1 MGQNDVWAAVDR
13 YIGNFFTPPDT
24 ALDEALAASARAG
37 LPAIAVSPPQG
48 KLLHLLARSV
58 GARRILEVGTLG
70 GYSAIWL
77 ARALPPGGKLITLE
91 SKQEHADVAR
101 MNIMAAG
108 LLESVEIMVGPAI
121 ETLPRLVAEQY
132 QPFDFVFIDADKP
145 GTADY
150 FVLALK
156 LTRVGSMIVVD
167 NVVRDGEVA
176 DMRTSDPNALGI
188 RRFNAVLA
196 AERRVSATE
205 IQTVGSKGYDGFALA
220 LVTGK

>member
-1 MGQNDVWAAVDR
+1 MIQQDLWSAVDR
-13 YIGNFFTPPDT
+13 YIGNFFTPPDA
-24 ALDEALAASARAG
+24 ALDHCLAASNDAG

-48 KLLHLLARSV
+48 KLLHLLARSI
-58 GARRILEVGTLG
+58 GARRILEIGTLG

-77 ARALPPGGKLITLE
+77 ARALPPGGKLISLE
-91 SKQEHADVAR
+91 YDPRHAEVAR
-101 MNIMAAG
+101 ANLANAG
-108 LLESVEIMVGPAI
+108 VSDSVEIMVGPAM

-145 GTADY
+145 STADY

-156 LTRVGSMIVVD
+156 LTRVGSMTVVD

-176 DMRTSDPNALGI
+176 DVRTGDPNTLGI

-205 IQTVGSKGYDGFALA
+205 IQTVGSKGYDGFAMA
-220 LVTGK
+220 LVIGK